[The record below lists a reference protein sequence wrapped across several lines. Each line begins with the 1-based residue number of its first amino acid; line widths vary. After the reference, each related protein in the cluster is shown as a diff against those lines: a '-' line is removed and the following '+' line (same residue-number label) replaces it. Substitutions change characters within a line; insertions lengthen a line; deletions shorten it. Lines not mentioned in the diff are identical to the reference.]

1 MNRLERIG
9 SSSVS
14 GLLDTARR
22 QPEGVLLLAAGV
34 ALLMRG
40 VGAATHALREDSRP
54 SRRSK
59 TSRNQSPEQ
68 ADEDEAFAQ
77 NAREYTSD
85 IARRASR
92 SAEHIAGYAGEF
104 ATSAADRAGR
114 LVERTTSTARGAMG
128 RVIDEQPLA
137 LALFGLAAGAVF
149 AATLP
154 KTSVEEGALAPLGK
168 KLNNTV
174 HKAGSRVKKSTAK
187 AARKISEA
195 AEERDLN
202 AEALKRTARDVVETF
217 GEELTSADAD
227 ESGAPTPQLATD
239 PMDPARRARP
249 PEDERDERGGDG
261 NSEGL
266 GDLGQQPGAGTRGE

>member
-9 SSSVS
+9 GSSVS
-14 GLLDTARR
+14 GLFDTAKR

-40 VGAATHALREDSRP
+40 VGAATHALSEDSRP
-54 SRRSK
+54 SRRS
-59 TSRNQSPEQ
+59 TASRNRSAEQ
-68 ADEDEAFAQ
+68 DEDEDFAR
-77 NAREYTSD
+77 NAREYTSG
-85 IARRASR
+85 IARSVSR
-92 SAEHIAGYAGEF
+92 SAEQVAGYAGEF
-104 ATSAADRAGR
+104 ATSAADRSGR
-114 LVERTTSTARGAMG
+114 LVDRTTSTARSAIG
-128 RVIDEQPLA
+128 RVIEEQPLA

-168 KLNNTV
+168 KLNKSVQT
-174 HKAGSRVKKSTAK
+174 AGSRVKKSSAK

-195 AEERDLN
+195 AEERDIN
-202 AEALKRTARDVVETF
+202 AEALKKTARDVVETF
-217 GEELTSADAD
+217 GEELTSTDA
-227 ESGAPTPQLATD
+227 EQSGGQTPQLATD

-249 PEDERDERGGDG
+249 PEDERDEQDGDG
-261 NSEGL
+261 NNEGF